1 MSKILPFSNA
11 DNTAL
16 QAEPEEPRAAARR
29 RMLKAGMVCFNER
42 HSTLPCAVR
51 DLSEEG
57 ARLRLSGSID
67 APDTF
72 ELFIELDG
80 VWVDCEVVW
89 RSNDEIGV
97 VFTSSKVQAS
107 PRRKQVVQQ
116 PDATLAKP
124 TLRRKPIRK

>member
-1 MSKILPFSNA
+1 MSKILPFSTA
-11 DNTAL
+11 GNTAL

-51 DLSEEG
+51 DLSDEG

-97 VFTSSKVQAS
+97 AFISPKRQEA
-107 PRRKQVVQQ
+107 PRRKQVLQQ
-116 PDATLAKP
+116 QSVAVAKP
-124 TLRRKPIRK
+124 TLRRKPIRN

>member
-1 MSKILPFSNA
+1 MSKIIPFGTAGNA
-11 DNTAL
+11 AL
-16 QAEPEEPRAAARR
+16 KSEPEEPRMTARR
-29 RMLKAGMVCFNER
+29 RMLKGGMVCFNDR

-51 DLSEEG
+51 DLSDQG

-80 VWVDCEVVW
+80 VWVDCEVIW

-97 VFTSSKVQAS
+97 AFCSAQRQEA
-107 PRRKQVVQQ
+107 PRRKQVLQQ
-116 PDATLAKP
+116 QVVTSTKP